1 MSFAPAPLPR
11 LTLPDDWPAPEELGF
26 GQLLGPA
33 AVTIEH
39 ERERG
44 WLAPALMP
52 RRKTRAEVASGA
64 IQYGLSIFEGL
75 KAYRG
80 PDESVH
86 VFRARAHAQRFR
98 QSAERLALPVLDEE
112 LFVAAVGSAVRVH
125 ERFVP
130 PHRRGSL
137 YVRPTLFASE
147 ERLGVRAAERHCFAT
162 VVSPASNPPVRP
174 VRLWAEQELVRAAPG
189 GLGAAKTGANYAA
202 GLLASKRARERGC
215 DDVLWLDALEH
226 RFLAEAGTMN
236 VFVVFSEGVATPP
249 LDDTILAGITRD
261 SSLALLSSLGVSVEE
276 RAIALDELAEAA
288 ARDALLE
295 VFGVGTAARLA
306 DVAEIR
312 HRRGVLRPRG
322 GELGTRLRRALA
334 DLQDGAGSDPFGWR
348 ETPGELALRAQDG
361 VLEP

>member
-1 MSFAPAPLPR
+1 MSSSALALPE
-11 LTLPDDWPAPEELGF
+11 DWPAPEELGF
-26 GQLLGPA
+26 GQFLGPA
-33 AVTIEH
+33 AVVVQH
-39 ERERG
+39 ERRRG
-44 WLAPALMP
+44 WLAPRLV
-52 RRKTRAEVASGA
+52 RRGEAGVQVASGA
-64 IQYGLSIFEGL
+64 IQYGLSVFEGL

-80 PDESVH
+80 PDEAVH

-98 QSAERLALPVLDEE
+98 LSAERLALPVPSEE
-112 LFVAAVGSAVRVH
+112 LFVAAVGSAVRAH

-137 YVRPTLFASE
+137 YVRPTLFANE

-174 VRLWAEQELVRAAPG
+174 ACLWVEEEFVRAAPG

-202 GLLASKRARERGC
+202 ALLASERARERGC

-249 LDDTILAGITRD
+249 LDDTILAGVTRD
-261 SSLALLSSLGVSVEE
+261 SSLALFSSLGVPVQE
-276 RAIALDELAEAA
+276 RPIALDELAQAA
-288 ARDALLE
+288 SRGALLE
-295 VFGVGTAARLA
+295 VFCVGTAVRLSNIT
-306 DVAEIR
+306 EIR

-322 GELGTRLRRALA
+322 GELGTRLRQALA
-334 DLQDGAGSDPFGWR
+334 DLQDGAASDPFGWR